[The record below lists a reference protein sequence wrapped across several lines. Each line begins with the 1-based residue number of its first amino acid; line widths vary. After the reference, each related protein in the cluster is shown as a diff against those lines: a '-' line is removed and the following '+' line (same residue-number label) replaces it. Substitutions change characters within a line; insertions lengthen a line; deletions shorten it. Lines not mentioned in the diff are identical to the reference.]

1 MKDLLFTATVIGFG
15 LVAMWFIEKPE
26 EQKTT
31 YTETVTDVAIEE
43 SSELN
48 NYLMENF
55 GYCLKENEF

>member
-1 MKDLLFTATVIGFG
+1 MKDLLFALAVIGFG
-15 LVAMWFIEKPE
+15 LVAMWFMEKPE
-26 EQKTT
+26 EPNTT

-55 GYCLKENEF
+55 GYCLEENEF